1 MENKCKTWKDKKHS
15 VDLRV
20 ERSCIFAWGVRSS
33 PQWEDEGWM
42 AEQDKCLAEEDSKE
56 PAQRRW
62 TARCAPGRPRSSEGR
77 QRSCSREGAGE
88 RARRADRRVGGYQTL
103 KTLQSLRRVSAPQQ
117 CNSTEAFTG
126 SYSRLWRTHSGRIN
140 IDKSPEFMTD
150 TLGQMRQKQYK
161 RS

>member
-1 MENKCKTWKDKKHS
+1 MKEVAFLLGAFGAVLNEKMKGEWLSKTS
-15 VDLRV
+15 VSQK
-20 ERSCIFAWGVRSS
+20 RSPRS
-33 PQWEDEGWM
+33 
-42 AEQDKCLAEEDSKE
+42 
-56 PAQRRW
+56 RR

-88 RARRADRRVGGYQTL
+88 RARWADRRVGGYQTL
-103 KTLQSLRRVSAPQQ
+103 KALQSLRRVSAPQQ
-117 CNSTEAFTG
+117 CNSTEAFTR

-150 TLGQMRQKQYK
+150 TLGQRRQKQYT